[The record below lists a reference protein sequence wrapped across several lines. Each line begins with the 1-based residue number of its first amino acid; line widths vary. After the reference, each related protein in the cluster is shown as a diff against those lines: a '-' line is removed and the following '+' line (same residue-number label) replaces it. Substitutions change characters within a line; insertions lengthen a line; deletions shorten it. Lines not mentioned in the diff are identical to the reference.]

1 MEFLSVYIPL
11 YKKDNRG
18 TAVDSSVAFAF
29 VKKKV
34 VMQGH
39 SDHSMRIFSD

>member
-11 YKKDNRG
+11 YKK
-18 TAVDSSVAFAF
+18 TTEEPLSIPLLPLLF
-29 VKKKV
+29 VKKRV